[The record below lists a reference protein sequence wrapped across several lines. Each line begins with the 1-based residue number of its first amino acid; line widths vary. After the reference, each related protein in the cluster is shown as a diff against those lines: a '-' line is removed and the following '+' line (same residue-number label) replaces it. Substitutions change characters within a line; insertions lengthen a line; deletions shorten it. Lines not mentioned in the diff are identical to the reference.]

1 MQVVAV
7 PSIIRY
13 NLGTDSPSMSFAHP
27 TLTYCDGRIITPTTT
42 AFISAG
48 QGSNV
53 AGTPFSFNSATKTY
67 TVTLAST
74 NTDYVGSYDIKM
86 TGTYGSFSVTAYARI
101 VVVPGDS
108 LLSDPTN
115 PNQDTSA
122 CVDNIYPFL
131 YGGPSPV
138 MIE

>member
-1 MQVVAV
+1 M
-7 PSIIRY
+7 RY
-13 NLGTDSPSMSFAHP
+13 DLGTDSPSMTYPHP
-27 TLTYCDGRIITPTTT
+27 TLTYCDGRTITPTTT

-48 QGSNV
+48 QSSNV
-53 AGTPFSFNSATKTY
+53 AGTPFTFDSTTMTY

-74 NTDYVGSYDIKM
+74 NTDYVGTYDIQM
-86 TGTYGSFSVTAYARI
+86 TGTYGSFSVTAYARF

-115 PNQDTSA
+115 PNQDTST

-131 YGGPSPV
+131 FGGTYPV
-138 MIE
+138 VLK